1 MSYLVKWPKGLRAK
15 KTAWERIH
23 SDRHEIRATFNA
35 DHYLKYL
42 KAINEPIKAPR
53 S

>member
-1 MSYLVKWPKGLRAK
+1 MSHLILWPKGLRVK

-23 SDRHEIRATFNA
+23 PDRNEIRATFNA

-42 KAINEPIKAPR
+42 RAINAPIKTPTK
-53 S
+53 

>member
-1 MSYLVKWPKGLRAK
+1 MSHLILWPKGLRAK

-23 SDRHEIRATFNA
+23 SDRNEIRATFNA
-35 DHYLKYL
+35 EQYLKYL
-42 KAINEPIKAPR
+42 RAINEPIKAPR